1 MVFHKYLIVIM
12 FIYGNE
18 LSKWIVYS
26 SCFLYVLLYEIHI
39 FLKMDNIFPFSRDNI
54 ALFHGMSI
62 SAL

>member
-1 MVFHKYLIVIM
+1 M